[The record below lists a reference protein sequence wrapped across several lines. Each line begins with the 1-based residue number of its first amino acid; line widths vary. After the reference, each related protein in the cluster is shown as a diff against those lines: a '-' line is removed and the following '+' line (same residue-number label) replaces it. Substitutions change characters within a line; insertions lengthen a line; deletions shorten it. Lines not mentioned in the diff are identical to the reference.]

1 MRVSTEPS
9 HCLKWPRLL
18 VLLACTVLAGCSVT
32 QQAQIP
38 TPTPLPVA
46 AAVERPTYT
55 VQRGDILEELRLSG
69 RVAAVKQEDLAFTAN
84 GKALRVRV
92 RVGDEVRAKQ
102 LVAELDQAKLL
113 DTLAGAKVTLD
124 QAKLALDEG
133 NRSQQLEVELAQLDL
148 QEGRIK
154 LNRAKSEAERSLA
167 QIEVRR
173 AEIRLERVEAV
184 TNKAQQQ
191 SLGKAQLAY
200 DRIARQV
207 EAGRLYASIDG
218 VVSGVSIRP
227 GAQVR
232 AFDPVMTILDPGARE
247 LRVENVTGQ
256 DLNRL
261 SAKQPVNVIFNRYEN
276 QPVNGVVERL
286 PQDNTS
292 TQTEVQTDS
301 AVHISYDAPNL
312 DLEIGDLAAAVI
324 TLQQRPKVLYLP
336 PAALRTFQGR
346 RFVVVQDGE
355 RQRRVDVEVGI
366 VSDDRVEITSGLKEN
381 QVVVGQ

>member
-1 MRVSTEPS
+1 MRVPTEPPNGS
-9 HCLKWPRLL
+9 WLPRLL
-18 VLLACTVLAGCSVT
+18 TILASAILAGCSVT

-46 AAVERPTYT
+46 AVVERPTYT
-55 VQRGDILEELRLSG
+55 VQRGDIVEELRLSG

-84 GKALRVRV
+84 GTVLRVHV
-92 RVGDEVRAKQ
+92 RVNQKVKAKQ
-102 LVAELDQAKLL
+102 LVAELEQKKLL
-113 DTLAGAKVTLD
+113 DTLAEAKITRD

-133 NRSQQLEVELAQLDL
+133 NRNQQLEEELAQLDL
-148 QEGRIK
+148 QEARIE
-154 LNRAKSEAERSLA
+154 LDQANTEAERSLA
-167 QIEVRR
+167 KIQVRR
-173 AEIRLERVEAV
+173 AEIRLERVQAQS
-184 TNKAQQQ
+184 NKAQQQ
-191 SLGKAQLAY
+191 SFAEASLAY

-207 EAGRLYASIDG
+207 ESGRLYASIDG

-227 GAQVR
+227 GAEVR
-232 AFDPVMTILDPGARE
+232 AFDPVMTVLDPGARE

-261 SAKQPVNVIFNRYEN
+261 SAKQPVAIIFNRYEN
-276 QPVNGVVERL
+276 QPVKGIVERL
-286 PQDNTS
+286 PQDATS

-312 DLEIGDLAAAVI
+312 DLEFGDLAAAVI
-324 TLQQRPKVLYLP
+324 TLQRRPNVLFLP
-336 PAALRTFQGR
+336 PPALRTFQGR

-366 VSDDRVEITSGLKEN
+366 VSDDRVEIKSGLKEN